1 MYHMDHVS
9 DVSYISC
16 VAKVSYIYI
25 YIYITCSMYDMYVC
39 RRHFGPSVSFAYSAV
54 HGHLASGLGFSRQ
67 QVSRYG
73 IHEDLTF
80 LRKYGNSGAHASY
93 YMAGARMEPDAEV
106 VLCAIRVHA
115 PEQ

>member
-1 MYHMDHVS
+1 
-9 DVSYISC
+9 
-16 VAKVSYIYI
+16 
-25 YIYITCSMYDMYVC
+25 MYDMYVC

-54 HGHLASGLGFSRQ
+54 HGHLASGLGFRRQ

-80 LRKYGNSGAHASY
+80 LRQYGNSGAHASY

-106 VLCAIRVHA
+106 VLCTMRIPGSFNKEKTKHTYQMSHMYHMHHGHSEDLGA
-115 PEQ
+115 